1 LEAVLILQ
9 SKMPDDFGRE
19 LGGGGRR
26 RSSGTTAGINMNRTV
41 CLFDTTEG
49 FSEGGLVQTW

>member
-9 SKMPDDFGRE
+9 SKMPNYFGGE

-26 RSSGTTAGINMNRTV
+26 RSSGTTAGINMSRMV
-41 CLFDTTEG
+41 CLFSTMEG
-49 FSEGGLVQTW
+49 